1 MRQFISA
8 TSIFRLSVLSA
19 VCCVF
24 AGTTTS
30 AQTTTN
36 PPPKKP
42 APTATKP
49 APAPVKPAVSPSKP
63 GVANGTSSSRPAVSP
78 AVAGRPGVTANRP
91 GNPVAMS
98 RPAPRG
104 ASDLHSTAGDVRMR
118 PGGRGPMD
126 VHDARR
132 NMDIHHNLAGG
143 RRIESVR
150 PGGVRFV
157 SERGRPGYIG
167 HPYMVHGREFER
179 RTYYDHGRAYDR
191 FYRPYGYHGYNLRVY
206 APGRYFPG
214 AYYGWAYRPW
224 RAPVRYGWGFR
235 GQPWFGYYGAYYQPY
250 PVYASPSLWLTDY
263 MLSQTLAAS
272 YQARLDAGA
281 DGGPA
286 PAAYAGPPISPEA
299 KQLVANEV
307 QNDIALENQEATVN
321 QQQGVPDPASSGIA
335 RLMSDGRPHAF
346 VAGREVDVVDGSG
359 LECAVTDGDVLQF
372 AGPLGPQDATANV
385 VVMASKGGK
394 DCQQGTQVAIGLD
407 ELQEMSNHMREQ
419 VDAGL
424 QELAA
429 KQGTNGLPGAPA
441 SALADSQIALVAQGA
456 PPPDPAGA
464 QELAQQDAQAQQ
476 AEQEVLASASNH
488 GPSAPPPGSNEDLF
502 KPTPPPPPQ

>member
-1 MRQFISA
+1 MMHSRMTIP
-8 TSIFRLSVLSA
+8 ILRLKVLAA
-19 VCCVF
+19 VFGLF
-24 AGTTTS
+24 ATTS
-30 AQTTTN
+30 LLAQSTTN
-36 PPPKKP
+36 PPPKKS
-42 APTATKP
+42 AP
-49 APAPVKPAVSPSKP
+49 APAKSASPAKPAATPAKP
-63 GVANGTSSSRPAVSP
+63 GVASGAPSARPGTSPSSAV
-78 AVAGRPGVTANRP
+78 RPGGAGIRP
-91 GNPVAMS
+91 GTPVAMS

-104 ASDLHSTAGDVRMR
+104 ATDLRTPKGDIVRMR

-150 PGGVRFV
+150 PGGVRLV

-167 HPYMVHGREFER
+167 RPYMVGGREFER

-224 RAPVRYGWGFR
+224 GAPVRYGWGFR

-272 YQARLDAGA
+272 YQARMDAGA
-281 DGGPA
+281 DAGSA
-286 PAAYAGPPISPEA
+286 QAAYSGPPISPEA
-299 KQLVANEV
+299 KQMVANEV

-335 RLMSDGRPHAF
+335 RLMSDGKPHAF
-346 VAGREVDVVDGSG
+346 VAGKEVDVVDGSG
-359 LECAVTDGDVLQF
+359 LECAVTDGDVLQL
-372 AGPLGPQDATANV
+372 AGAPGAQDTTANV
-385 VVMASKGGK
+385 IVVASKGGK
-394 DCQQGTQVAIGLD
+394 DCQQGAQVAIGLD
-407 ELQEMSNHMREQ
+407 ELQEMNNHMREQ

-429 KQGTNGLPGAPA
+429 KQGTNGLPPAPA
-441 SALADSQIALVAQGA
+441 SALANPQTALVAQGA
-456 PPPDPAGA
+456 PPPDPNGA

-476 AEQEVLASASNH
+476 AEKEVLASANQT
-488 GPSAPPPGSNEDLF
+488 PAPPPGSNEDLF
-502 KPTPPPPPQ
+502 KPQ